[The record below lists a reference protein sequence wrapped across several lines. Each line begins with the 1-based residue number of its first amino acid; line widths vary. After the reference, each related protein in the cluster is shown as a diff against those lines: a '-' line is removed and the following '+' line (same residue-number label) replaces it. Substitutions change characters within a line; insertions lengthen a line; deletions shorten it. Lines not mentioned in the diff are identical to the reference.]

1 MSSKIFN
8 ALLEEKIENLISAY
22 QNTSRTVFFDDKEKR
37 LIHSGEFGAYRE
49 KLVKEFL
56 RFVIPQKVAINN
68 GFIISSTDE
77 ISTQCDIIIYD
88 HNVTPLIQSN
98 ELQTFYPV
106 ETVVGVGEVKS
117 KLSRSEFVTAINKL
131 ARIKEI
137 KSRVPFP
144 GPIDRNRGYDYNC
157 EKIPFDNIFTF
168 IFCEKFNFKYDTV
181 TGLNIIIGHTFG
193 TTLIT
198 DSRMYNLEKEF
209 QTKSFNQNIPEDLV
223 NDIKKL
229 LISKYGNPILDDYKS
244 EYNDFYVIQGKEI
257 KSYVGDSK
265 IQCKVTKWETENLD
279 IALYTGIPSS
289 DAKFTKDGFSYVIQP
304 SGKEHEIAEIDIS
317 NGEKQCKSYVY
328 LKYELKSETIKKL
341 KLNDKKL

>member
-49 KLVKEFL
+49 KLVKDFL
-56 RFVIPQKVAINN
+56 RFIIPQKLAINN

-88 HNVTPLIQSN
+88 HNITPLIQSN

-106 ETVVGVGEVKS
+106 ETVVGIGEVKS
-117 KLSRSEFVTAINKL
+117 KLSKAEFVTAINKL

-144 GPIDRNRGYDYNC
+144 GPIDRNRGYDYNP

-168 IFCEKFNFKYDTV
+168 IFCEKFNFNYDTIEIDLDDMYEKDIAPWNRHNLIFSIED
-181 TGLNIIIGHTFG
+181 GLLLYTES
-193 TTLIT
+193 
-198 DSRMYNLEKEF
+198 DSHKDFVFYA
-209 QTKSFNQNIPEDLV
+209 
-223 NDIKKL
+223 
-229 LISKYGNPILDDYKS
+229 PILKGVNLHKFLRFDETKKYHHFKTFALSLFDGISNATVLYP
-244 EYNDFYVIQGKEI
+244 EI
-257 KSYVGDSK
+257 SNYM
-265 IQCKVTKWETENLD
+265 
-279 IALYTGIPSS
+279 TGITP
-289 DAKFTKDGFSYVIQP
+289 Q
-304 SGKEHEIAEIDIS
+304 H
-317 NGEKQCKSYVY
+317 
-328 LKYELKSETIKKL
+328 KL
-341 KLNDKKL
+341 